1 MKILKN
7 LLTDK
12 LATPPTKHVPF
23 LDLTRE
29 WAYFENDFLAAFK
42 KFGRA
47 GIYILGSATATFE
60 QNFAAANGYKYGVAV
75 STGLAAL
82 EVALLAHGLKP
93 GDKVITVA
101 NSAVAT
107 SLAISNIGAR
117 PIFCDI
123 KDNYLINENKIEALI
138 TNKTRAI
145 LPVHLFGQI
154 ANLAEINRLA
164 ARHQLIVIEDACQ
177 AHGANFTGA
186 GVINTKAFSFYPTKN
201 LGALGEGGLIL
212 TNDEK
217 IRDFATVYRNYG
229 QQGRYQHLI
238 PGNNY
243 RADALQCLFLNL
255 KLAKLA
261 DFIKTRQTIAQ
272 KYITELTNLKDL
284 ILPEFSSNHSYHL
297 FVIRL
302 QNEKRDALRTY
313 LNSQGIETLIHYP
326 TAIHR
331 QACYAPQYPDLRLEK
346 TDAFQK
352 EILSLPCY
360 PFLKTT
366 EQDYIIKKIK
376 EFFS

>member
-7 LLTDK
+7 LLTAK
-12 LATPPTKHVPF
+12 LSTPSTKHVPF

-47 GIYILGSATATFE
+47 GIYILGAATATFE
-60 QNFAAANGYKYGVAV
+60 QNFAEANGYKYGVAV

-93 GDKVITVA
+93 GDEVITVA

-107 SLAISNIGAR
+107 SLAISHIGAR

-123 KDNYLINENKIEALI
+123 KDNYLMDENKIEILI
-138 TNKTRAI
+138 TEKTRAI

-186 GVINTKAFSFYPTKN
+186 GIINTKAFSFYPTKN
-201 LGALGEGGLIL
+201 LGALGEAGLIL

-217 IRDFATVYRNYG
+217 IRDFAAVYRNYG

-238 PGNNY
+238 LGNNY

-261 DFIKTRQTIAQ
+261 DFIKTRQIIAQ

-284 ILPEFSSNHSYHL
+284 VLPEFSPNNSYHL

-302 QNEKRDALRTY
+302 QSEKRDALRTY
-313 LNSQGIETLIHYP
+313 LSSQGIETLIHYP

-331 QACYAPQYPDLRLEK
+331 QACYAPQYPNLRLEK
-346 TDAFQK
+346 TDNLQK